1 MKKCTL
7 MLNNPDGITRHN
19 EPVIA
24 RLFFKEQPIDPSKLK
39 LVNEQGKVIP
49 HQLFDIVYDDDIDTL
64 ISACSIVFIV
74 TNLDQLVENY
84 TLYLDE
90 KTPVDNANGIKQLV
104 PTLNDGVKRLDTGHY
119 ILELCRGTAD
129 GTSYGKWGIRYFSA
143 KAEGRN
149 LIKDCSNAIG
159 GFYGPFFTP
168 ANGLINPPEH
178 TIIECE
184 TEVEG
189 PIYCRYRFNGK
200 IPNGL
205 DPALHDKSFSIV
217 WEFFYQSPW
226 FRRTYYVDDFETSV
240 DGMPVINKITVG
252 DEYES
257 GKNNV
262 VFSRFA
268 SYGGTF
274 YRQGDLYANILAD
287 EVNRILSQPLDQ
299 LPLNARLYRE
309 SIGDNINA
317 VSWDFFWRLFCVK
330 EGILSDEEIKSHVKT
345 ILRKAHHVVHNSARN
360 KEVLFAKDVDVNSV
374 PEQTIFPLAANKTA
388 EINPESGYAMVWY
401 TSNIVGRYQIVQ
413 RKDSGWVNWGTNGE
427 NEYPELPTGSTI
439 YTAYGQFDDWQKQAD
454 SMEKNIDVKQG
465 LIEDE

>member
-7 MLNNPDGITRHN
+7 MLNNPDGISRQN
-19 EPVIA
+19 EPVIT
-24 RLFFKEQPIDPSKLK
+24 RLFFKQQPIDPTQVK
-39 LVNEQGKVIP
+39 LVDEKGDIVP
-49 HQLFDIVYDDDIDTL
+49 HQLFDVVYDETNRL
-64 ISACSIVFIV
+64 ITACSIAFIV
-74 TNLDQLVENY
+74 TNLNQLVENY
-84 TLYLDE
+84 TLYLDS
-90 KTPVDNANGIKQLV
+90 KSQLNNLKGITQLDT
-104 PTLNDGVKRLDTGHY
+104 TLKDGIKRLDTGHY
-119 ILELCRGTAD
+119 VLELCRGTAD
-129 GTSYGKWGIRYFSA
+129 GTSYGKWGIRYFAA

-178 TIIECE
+178 TIVECQ

-189 PIYCRYRFNGK
+189 PIYCRYRFNGQ

-205 DPALHDKSFSIV
+205 DPALHNKSFSIV

-257 GKNNV
+257 GQNNV

-268 SYGGTF
+268 SYGGTY

-287 EVNRILSQPLDQ
+287 EVNRILSQPLDE
-299 LPLNARLYRE
+299 LSPNARRYRE

-330 EGILSDEEIKSHVKT
+330 EGILSDEEIKAHVKT
-345 ILRKAHHVVHNSARN
+345 ILRKAHHVVHNSDRN
-360 KEVLFAKDVDVNSV
+360 KTVLFAKEVEVNSV

>member
-299 LPLNARLYRE
+299 LPPNARRYRE

>member
-49 HQLFDIVYDDDIDTL
+49 HQLFDIVYDDTTDTL
-64 ISACSIVFIV
+64 ISACSIAFIV
-74 TNLDQLVENY
+74 TNLEQLVENY

-178 TIIECE
+178 TIVECE

-226 FRRTYYVDDFETSV
+226 FRRTYHVDDFETSV

-299 LPLNARLYRE
+299 LPPNARLYRE

>member
-49 HQLFDIVYDDDIDTL
+49 HQLFDIVYDDTDTL
-64 ISACSIVFIV
+64 ISACSIAFIV
-74 TNLDQLVENY
+74 TNLEQLVENY

-178 TIIECE
+178 TIVECE

-226 FRRTYYVDDFETSV
+226 FRRTYHVDDFETSV

-257 GKNNV
+257 GQNNV

-299 LPLNARLYRE
+299 LPPNARLYRE

-427 NEYPELPTGSTI
+427 NEYPELPSGSTI

>member
-49 HQLFDIVYDDDIDTL
+49 HQLFDIVYDDTDTL
-64 ISACSIVFIV
+64 ISACSIAFIV
-74 TNLDQLVENY
+74 TNLEQLVENY

-178 TIIECE
+178 TIVKCE

-226 FRRTYYVDDFETSV
+226 FRRTYNVDDFETSV

-299 LPLNARLYRE
+299 LPPNARLYRE

>member
-49 HQLFDIVYDDDIDTL
+49 HQLFDIVYDDDTDTL
-64 ISACSIVFIV
+64 ISACSIIFIV

-178 TIIECE
+178 TIVECE

-226 FRRTYYVDDFETSV
+226 FRRTYHVDDFETSV

-345 ILRKAHHVVHNSARN
+345 ILRKAHHVVHNSSRN

-465 LIEDE
+465 LIEYE

>member
-7 MLNNPDGITRHN
+7 MLNNPDGITRYN

-49 HQLFDIVYDDDIDTL
+49 HQLFDIVYDDTNTL
-64 ISACSIVFIV
+64 ISVCSIAFIV
-74 TNLDQLVENY
+74 TNLEQLVENY
-84 TLYLDE
+84 TLFLDE
-90 KTPVDNANGIKQLV
+90 KTSISNVSGIKQLA

-178 TIIECE
+178 TIVECQ

-226 FRRTYYVDDFETSV
+226 FRRTYYVDNFETSV
-240 DGMPVINKITVG
+240 DGIPVINKITVG

-257 GKNNV
+257 GQNNV

-268 SYGGTF
+268 SYGGTY

-345 ILRKAHHVVHNSARN
+345 ILRKAHHVVHNSSRN

>member
-7 MLNNPDGITRHN
+7 MLNNPDGISRQN
-19 EPVIA
+19 EPVIT
-24 RLFFKEQPIDPSKLK
+24 RLFFKQQPIDPTQVK
-39 LVNEQGKVIP
+39 LVDEKGDIVP
-49 HQLFDIVYDDDIDTL
+49 HQLFDVVYDETNRL
-64 ISACSIVFIV
+64 ITACSIAFIV
-74 TNLDQLVENY
+74 TNLNQLVENY
-84 TLYLDE
+84 TLYLDSQAQLNNL
-90 KTPVDNANGIKQLV
+90 KGITQLDT
-104 PTLNDGVKRLDTGHY
+104 TLKDGIKRLDTGHY
-119 ILELCRGTAD
+119 VLELCRGTAD
-129 GTSYGKWGIRYFSA
+129 GTSYGKWGIRYFAA

-178 TIIECE
+178 TVVDCQ

-189 PIYCRYRFNGK
+189 PIYCRYRFNGQ

-205 DPALHDKSFSIV
+205 DPALHNKSFSIV

-257 GKNNV
+257 GQNNV

-268 SYGGTF
+268 SYGGTY

-287 EVNRILSQPLDQ
+287 EVNRILSQPLDE
-299 LPLNARLYRE
+299 LSPNARRYRE

-330 EGILSDEEIKSHVKT
+330 EGILSDEEIKAHVKT
-345 ILRKAHHVVHNSARN
+345 ILRKAHHVVHNSERN
-360 KEVLFAKDVDVNSV
+360 KEVLFAKEVDVNSV

-388 EINPESGYAMVWY
+388 EINPESGYSMVWY

>member
-7 MLNNPDGITRHN
+7 MLNNPDGISRQN
-19 EPVIA
+19 EPVIT
-24 RLFFKEQPIDPSKLK
+24 RLFFKQQPIDPTQVK
-39 LVNEQGKVIP
+39 LVDEKGDIVP
-49 HQLFDIVYDDDIDTL
+49 HQLFDVVYDETNRL
-64 ISACSIVFIV
+64 ITACSIAFIV
-74 TNLDQLVENY
+74 TNLNQLVENY
-84 TLYLDE
+84 TLYLDSQAQLNNL
-90 KTPVDNANGIKQLV
+90 KGITQLDT
-104 PTLNDGVKRLDTGHY
+104 TLKDGIKRLDTGHY
-119 ILELCRGTAD
+119 VLELCRGTAD
-129 GTSYGKWGIRYFSA
+129 GTSYGKWGIRYFAA

-178 TIIECE
+178 TVVDCQ

-205 DPALHDKSFSIV
+205 DPALHNKSFSIV

-226 FRRTYYVDDFETSV
+226 FRRTYHVDDFETSV

-257 GKNNV
+257 GQNNV

-268 SYGGTF
+268 SYGGTY

-287 EVNRILSQPLDQ
+287 EVNRILSQPLDK
-299 LPLNARLYRE
+299 LSPNARRYRE

-330 EGILSDEEIKSHVKT
+330 EGILSDEEIKAHVKT
-345 ILRKAHHVVHNSARN
+345 ILRKAHHVVHNSDRN
-360 KEVLFAKDVDVNSV
+360 KAVLFAKEVDVNSV

>member
-7 MLNNPDGITRHN
+7 MLNNPDGIARHN
-19 EPVIA
+19 EPVITE
-24 RLFFKEQPIDPSKLK
+24 LFFPEQHINPVHLQ
-39 LVNEQGKVIP
+39 LVDEQGNTVP
-49 HQLFDIVYDDDIDTL
+49 FQLFDLVYCDDHH
-64 ISACSIVFIV
+64 ISSCSIAFIV
-74 TNLDQLVENY
+74 KNMTQLVENY
-84 TLYLDE
+84 TLYYQPDT
-90 KTPVDNANGIKQLV
+90 KSNVTDGIKQLT
-104 PTLNDGVKRLDTGHY
+104 PTQSDGVKRLDTGHY

-129 GTSYGKWGIRYFSA
+129 GTSYGKWGIRYFAA

-149 LIKDCSNAIG
+149 LIKDYSNAIG

-178 TIIECE
+178 CIVDCV

-189 PIYCRYRFNGK
+189 PIYCRYRFNGQV
-200 IPNGL
+200 PNGL
-205 DPALHDKSFSIV
+205 DPALYNKKFSIV

-226 FRRTYYVDDFETSV
+226 FRRTYYVDDFKTFV

-257 GKNNV
+257 GQNDV

-268 SYGGTF
+268 SYGGTY

-287 EVNRILSQPLDQ
+287 EVNRILSQPVESLS
-299 LPLNARLYRE
+299 PNARRYRE
-309 SIGDNINA
+309 LIGDNINA

-330 EGILSDEEIKSHVKT
+330 EGILSDDEIKSHVKN
-345 ILRKAHHVVHNSARN
+345 ILREAHHVVHNGPRHKN
-360 KEVLFAKDVDVNSV
+360 VLFAKEVDVNST
-374 PEQTIFPLAANKTA
+374 PEQTIFPIAANKTA
-388 EINPESGYAMVWY
+388 EINPQSGYAMVWY

-439 YTAYGQFDDWQKQAD
+439 YTAYGQFRDWQQQAD

-465 LIEDE
+465 IIEDE

>member
-49 HQLFDIVYDDDIDTL
+49 HQLFDIVYDDTDTL
-64 ISACSIVFIV
+64 ISACSIAFIV
-74 TNLDQLVENY
+74 TNLEQLVENY

-178 TIIECE
+178 TIVECE

-257 GKNNV
+257 GQNNV

-299 LPLNARLYRE
+299 LPPNARLYRE

>member
-7 MLNNPDGITRHN
+7 MLNNPDGISRQN
-19 EPVIA
+19 EPVIT
-24 RLFFKEQPIDPSKLK
+24 RLFFKQQPIDPTQVK
-39 LVNEQGKVIP
+39 LVDEKGDIVP
-49 HQLFDIVYDDDIDTL
+49 HQLFDVVYDETNRL
-64 ISACSIVFIV
+64 ITACSIAFIV
-74 TNLDQLVENY
+74 TNLNQLVENY
-84 TLYLDE
+84 TLYLDSQAQLNNL
-90 KTPVDNANGIKQLV
+90 KGITQLDT
-104 PTLNDGVKRLDTGHY
+104 TLKDGIKRLDTGHY
-119 ILELCRGTAD
+119 VLELCRGTAD
-129 GTSYGKWGIRYFSA
+129 GTSYGKWGIRYFAA

-178 TIIECE
+178 TVVDCQ

-189 PIYCRYRFNGK
+189 PIYCRYRFNGQ

-205 DPALHDKSFSIV
+205 DPALHNKSFSIV

-257 GKNNV
+257 GQNNV

-268 SYGGTF
+268 SYGGTY

>member
-7 MLNNPDGITRHN
+7 MLNNPDGISRQN
-19 EPVIA
+19 EPVIT
-24 RLFFKEQPIDPSKLK
+24 RLFFKQQPIDPTQVK
-39 LVNEQGKVIP
+39 LVDEKGDIVP
-49 HQLFDIVYDDDIDTL
+49 HQLFDVVYDETNRL
-64 ISACSIVFIV
+64 ITACSIAFIV
-74 TNLDQLVENY
+74 TNLNQLVENY
-84 TLYLDE
+84 TLYLDSQAQLNNL
-90 KTPVDNANGIKQLV
+90 KGITQLDT
-104 PTLNDGVKRLDTGHY
+104 TLKDGIKRLDTGHY
-119 ILELCRGTAD
+119 VLELCRGTAD
-129 GTSYGKWGIRYFSA
+129 GTSYGKWGIRYFAA

-178 TIIECE
+178 TVVDCQ

-205 DPALHDKSFSIV
+205 DPALHNKSFSIV

-257 GKNNV
+257 GQNNV

-268 SYGGTF
+268 SYGGTY

-287 EVNRILSQPLDQ
+287 EVNRILSQPLDE
-299 LPLNARLYRE
+299 LSPNARRYRE

-330 EGILSDEEIKSHVKT
+330 EGILSDEEIKAHVKT
-345 ILRKAHHVVHNSARN
+345 ILRKAHHVVHNSDRN
-360 KEVLFAKDVDVNSV
+360 KAVLFAKEVDVNSV

-388 EINPESGYAMVWY
+388 EINRESGYAMVWY

>member
-7 MLNNPDGITRHN
+7 MLNNPDGITRYN

-49 HQLFDIVYDDDIDTL
+49 HQLFDIVYDDTNTL
-64 ISACSIVFIV
+64 ISACSIAFIV

-84 TLYLDE
+84 TLYLNE
-90 KTPVDNANGIKQLV
+90 KTPIDNVNGIKQLA

-178 TIIECE
+178 TIVECQ

-257 GKNNV
+257 GQNNV

-268 SYGGTF
+268 SYGGTY

-299 LPLNARLYRE
+299 LPPNARLYRE

>member
-49 HQLFDIVYDDDIDTL
+49 HQLFDIVYDDTDTL
-64 ISACSIVFIV
+64 ISACSIAFIV
-74 TNLDQLVENY
+74 TNLEQLVENY

-178 TIIECE
+178 TIVECE

-226 FRRTYYVDDFETSV
+226 FRRTYHVDDFETSV

-299 LPLNARLYRE
+299 LPPNARLYRE

>member
-49 HQLFDIVYDDDIDTL
+49 HQLFDIVYDDTDTL
-64 ISACSIVFIV
+64 ISACSIAFIV
-74 TNLDQLVENY
+74 TNLEQLVENY

-178 TIIECE
+178 TIVECE

-257 GKNNV
+257 GQNNV

-299 LPLNARLYRE
+299 LPPNARLYRE

-465 LIEDE
+465 LIEYE

>member
-7 MLNNPDGITRHN
+7 MLNNPDGITRYN

-49 HQLFDIVYDDDIDTL
+49 HQLFDIVYDDTNTL
-64 ISACSIVFIV
+64 ISACSIAFIV
-74 TNLDQLVENY
+74 TNLEQLVENY
-84 TLYLDE
+84 TLFLDE
-90 KTPVDNANGIKQLV
+90 KTSISNVSGIKQLA

-149 LIKDCSNAIG
+149 LIKDSSNAIG

-178 TIIECE
+178 TIVECQ

-257 GKNNV
+257 GQNNV

-268 SYGGTF
+268 SYGGTY

-345 ILRKAHHVVHNSARN
+345 ILRKAHHVVHNSSRN

>member
-49 HQLFDIVYDDDIDTL
+49 HQLFDIVYDDDTDTL

-74 TNLDQLVENY
+74 TNLEQLVENY

-178 TIIECE
+178 TIVECE

-226 FRRTYYVDDFETSV
+226 FRRTYHVDDFETSV

-299 LPLNARLYRE
+299 LPPNARLYRE

>member
-49 HQLFDIVYDDDIDTL
+49 HQLFDIVYDDTDTL
-64 ISACSIVFIV
+64 ISACSIAFIV
-74 TNLDQLVENY
+74 TNLEQLVENY

-178 TIIECE
+178 TIVECQ

-257 GKNNV
+257 GQNNV

-287 EVNRILSQPLDQ
+287 EVNRILSQPLDE
-299 LPLNARLYRE
+299 LPPNARRYRE

-345 ILRKAHHVVHNSARN
+345 ILRKAHHVVHNSSRN

>member
-49 HQLFDIVYDDDIDTL
+49 HQLFDIVYDDTDTL
-64 ISACSIVFIV
+64 ISACSIAFIV
-74 TNLDQLVENY
+74 TNLEQLVENY

-178 TIIECE
+178 TIVECE

-226 FRRTYYVDDFETSV
+226 FRRTYNVDDFETSV

-257 GKNNV
+257 GQNNV

-299 LPLNARLYRE
+299 LPPNARLYRE

>member
-7 MLNNPDGITRHN
+7 MLNNPDGISRQN
-19 EPVIA
+19 EPVIT
-24 RLFFKEQPIDPSKLK
+24 RLFFKQQPIDPTQVK
-39 LVNEQGKVIP
+39 LVDEKGDIVP
-49 HQLFDIVYDDDIDTL
+49 HQLFDVVYDETNRL
-64 ISACSIVFIV
+64 ITACSIAFIV
-74 TNLDQLVENY
+74 TNLNQLVENY
-84 TLYLDE
+84 TLYLDS
-90 KTPVDNANGIKQLV
+90 KSQLNNLKGITQLDT
-104 PTLNDGVKRLDTGHY
+104 TLKDGIKRLDTGHY
-119 ILELCRGTAD
+119 VLELCRGTAD
-129 GTSYGKWGIRYFSA
+129 GTSYGKWGIRYFAA

-178 TIIECE
+178 TIVECQ

-205 DPALHDKSFSIV
+205 DPALHDKAFSIV

-257 GKNNV
+257 GQNNV

-268 SYGGTF
+268 SYGGTY

-287 EVNRILSQPLDQ
+287 EVNRILSQPLDE
-299 LPLNARLYRE
+299 LSPNARRYRE

-330 EGILSDEEIKSHVKT
+330 EGILSDEEIKAHVKT
-345 ILRKAHHVVHNSARN
+345 ILRKAHHVVHNSDRN
-360 KEVLFAKDVDVNSV
+360 KAVLFAKEVDVNSV

>member
-7 MLNNPDGITRHN
+7 MLNNPDGISRQN
-19 EPVIA
+19 EPVIT
-24 RLFFKEQPIDPSKLK
+24 RLFFKQQPIDPTQVK
-39 LVNEQGKVIP
+39 LVDEKGDIVP
-49 HQLFDIVYDDDIDTL
+49 HQLFDVVYDETNRL
-64 ISACSIVFIV
+64 ITACSIAFIV
-74 TNLDQLVENY
+74 TNLNQLVENY
-84 TLYLDE
+84 TLYLDSQSQLNNL
-90 KTPVDNANGIKQLV
+90 KGITQLDT
-104 PTLNDGVKRLDTGHY
+104 TLKDGIKRLDTGHY
-119 ILELCRGTAD
+119 VLELCRGTAD
-129 GTSYGKWGIRYFSA
+129 GTSYGKWGIRYFAA

-178 TIIECE
+178 TIVECQ

-189 PIYCRYRFNGK
+189 PIYCRYRFNGQ

-205 DPALHDKSFSIV
+205 DPALHNKSFSIV

-257 GKNNV
+257 GQNNV

-268 SYGGTF
+268 SYGGTY

-287 EVNRILSQPLDQ
+287 EVNRILSQPLDE
-299 LPLNARLYRE
+299 LSPNARRYRE

-330 EGILSDEEIKSHVKT
+330 EGILSDEEIKAHVKT
-345 ILRKAHHVVHNSARN
+345 ILRKAHHVVHNSDRN
-360 KEVLFAKDVDVNSV
+360 KAVLFAKEVDVNSV

>member
-299 LPLNARLYRE
+299 LPPNARLYRE

>member
-7 MLNNPDGITRHN
+7 MLNNPDGISRQN
-19 EPVIA
+19 EPVIT
-24 RLFFKEQPIDPSKLK
+24 RLFFKQQPIDPTQVK
-39 LVNEQGKVIP
+39 LVDEKGDIVP
-49 HQLFDIVYDDDIDTL
+49 HQLFDVVYDETNRL
-64 ISACSIVFIV
+64 ITACSIAFIV
-74 TNLDQLVENY
+74 TNLNQLVENY
-84 TLYLDE
+84 TLYLDS
-90 KTPVDNANGIKQLV
+90 KSQLNNLKGITQLDT
-104 PTLNDGVKRLDTGHY
+104 TLKDGIKRLDTGHY
-119 ILELCRGTAD
+119 VLELCRGTAD
-129 GTSYGKWGIRYFSA
+129 GTSYGKWGIRYFAA

-178 TIIECE
+178 TIVECQ

-205 DPALHDKSFSIV
+205 DPALHNKSFSIV

-257 GKNNV
+257 GQNNV

-268 SYGGTF
+268 SYGGTY

-287 EVNRILSQPLDQ
+287 EVNRILSQPLDE
-299 LPLNARLYRE
+299 LSPNARRYRE

-330 EGILSDEEIKSHVKT
+330 EGILSDEEIKAHVKT
-345 ILRKAHHVVHNSARN
+345 ILRKAHHVVHNSDRN
-360 KEVLFAKDVDVNSV
+360 KAVLFAKEVDVNSV

-465 LIEDE
+465 IIENE

>member
-49 HQLFDIVYDDDIDTL
+49 HQLFDIVYDDTTDTL
-64 ISACSIVFIV
+64 ISACSIAFIV
-74 TNLDQLVENY
+74 TNLEQLVENY

-104 PTLNDGVKRLDTGHY
+104 TTLNDGVKRLDTGHY

-178 TIIECE
+178 TIVECE

-226 FRRTYYVDDFETSV
+226 FRRTYNVDDFETSV

-257 GKNNV
+257 GQNNV

-299 LPLNARLYRE
+299 LPPNARLYRE

-330 EGILSDEEIKSHVKT
+330 EGILSDDEIKSHVKT

>member
-7 MLNNPDGITRHN
+7 MLNNPDGISRQN
-19 EPVIA
+19 EPVIT
-24 RLFFKEQPIDPSKLK
+24 RLFFKQQPIDPTQVK
-39 LVNEQGKVIP
+39 LVDEKGDIVP
-49 HQLFDIVYDDDIDTL
+49 HQLFDVVYDETNRL
-64 ISACSIVFIV
+64 ITACSIAFIV
-74 TNLDQLVENY
+74 TNLNQLVENY
-84 TLYLDE
+84 TLYLDSQSQLNNL
-90 KTPVDNANGIKQLV
+90 KGITQLDT
-104 PTLNDGVKRLDTGHY
+104 TLKDGIKRLDTGHY
-119 ILELCRGTAD
+119 VLELCRGTAD
-129 GTSYGKWGIRYFSA
+129 GTSYGKWGIRYFAA

-178 TIIECE
+178 TIVECQ

-189 PIYCRYRFNGK
+189 PIYCRYRFNGQ

-205 DPALHDKSFSIV
+205 DPALHNKSFSIV

-257 GKNNV
+257 GQNNV

-268 SYGGTF
+268 SYGGTY

-287 EVNRILSQPLDQ
+287 EVNRILSQSLDE
-299 LPLNARLYRE
+299 LSPNARRYRE

-330 EGILSDEEIKSHVKT
+330 EGILSDEEIKAHVKT
-345 ILRKAHHVVHNSARN
+345 ILRKAHHVVHNSDRN
-360 KEVLFAKDVDVNSV
+360 KAVLFAKEVDVNSV

>member
-7 MLNNPDGITRHN
+7 MLNNPDGISRQN
-19 EPVIA
+19 EPVIT
-24 RLFFKEQPIDPSKLK
+24 RLFFKQQPIDPTQVK
-39 LVNEQGKVIP
+39 LVDEKGDIVP
-49 HQLFDIVYDDDIDTL
+49 HQLFDVVYDETNRL
-64 ISACSIVFIV
+64 ITACSIAFIV
-74 TNLDQLVENY
+74 TNLNQLVENY
-84 TLYLDE
+84 TLYLDS
-90 KTPVDNANGIKQLV
+90 KSQLNNLKGITQLDT
-104 PTLNDGVKRLDTGHY
+104 TLKDGIKRLDTGHY
-119 ILELCRGTAD
+119 VLELCRGTAD
-129 GTSYGKWGIRYFSA
+129 GTSYGKWGIRYFAA

-178 TIIECE
+178 TIVECQ

-189 PIYCRYRFNGK
+189 PIYCRYRFNGQ

-205 DPALHDKSFSIV
+205 DPALHNKSFSIV

-257 GKNNV
+257 GQNNV

-268 SYGGTF
+268 SYGGTY

-287 EVNRILSQPLDQ
+287 EVNRILSQPLDE
-299 LPLNARLYRE
+299 LSPNARRYRE

-330 EGILSDEEIKSHVKT
+330 EGILSDEEIKAHVKT
-345 ILRKAHHVVHNSARN
+345 ILRKAHHVVHNSDRN
-360 KEVLFAKDVDVNSV
+360 KAVLFAKEVDVNSV

>member
-7 MLNNPDGITRHN
+7 MLNNPDGISRQN
-19 EPVIA
+19 EPVIT
-24 RLFFKEQPIDPSKLK
+24 RLFFKQQPIDPTQVK
-39 LVNEQGKVIP
+39 LVDEKGDIVP
-49 HQLFDIVYDDDIDTL
+49 HQLFDVVYDETNRL
-64 ISACSIVFIV
+64 ITACSIAFIV
-74 TNLDQLVENY
+74 TNLNQLVENY
-84 TLYLDE
+84 TLYLDSQAQLNNL
-90 KTPVDNANGIKQLV
+90 KGITQLDT
-104 PTLNDGVKRLDTGHY
+104 TLKDGIKRLDTGHY
-119 ILELCRGTAD
+119 VLELCRGTAD
-129 GTSYGKWGIRYFSA
+129 GTSYGKWGIRYFAA

-178 TIIECE
+178 TVVDCQ

-205 DPALHDKSFSIV
+205 DPALHNKSFSIV

-257 GKNNV
+257 GQNNV

-268 SYGGTF
+268 SYGGTY

-287 EVNRILSQPLDQ
+287 EVNRILSQPLDK
-299 LPLNARLYRE
+299 LPPNARRYRE

-330 EGILSDEEIKSHVKT
+330 EGILSDEEIKAHVKT
-345 ILRKAHHVVHNSARN
+345 ILRKAHHVVHNSDRN
-360 KEVLFAKDVDVNSV
+360 KAVLFAKEVDVNSV

-465 LIEDE
+465 LIENE

>member
-90 KTPVDNANGIKQLV
+90 KTTIDNVNGIKQLA

-178 TIIECE
+178 TIVECE

-226 FRRTYYVDDFETSV
+226 FRRTYHVDDFETSV

-299 LPLNARLYRE
+299 LPPNARLYRE

>member
-7 MLNNPDGITRHN
+7 MLNNPDGISRQN
-19 EPVIA
+19 EPVIT
-24 RLFFKEQPIDPSKLK
+24 RLFFKQQPIDPTQVK
-39 LVNEQGKVIP
+39 LVDEKGDIVP
-49 HQLFDIVYDDDIDTL
+49 HQLFDVVYDETNRL
-64 ISACSIVFIV
+64 ITACSIAFIV
-74 TNLDQLVENY
+74 TNLNQLVENY
-84 TLYLDE
+84 TLYLDS
-90 KTPVDNANGIKQLV
+90 KSQLNNLKGITQLDT
-104 PTLNDGVKRLDTGHY
+104 TLKDGIKRLDTGHY
-119 ILELCRGTAD
+119 VLELCRGTAD
-129 GTSYGKWGIRYFSA
+129 GTSYGKWGIRYFAA

-178 TIIECE
+178 TIVECQ

-189 PIYCRYRFNGK
+189 PIYCRYRFNGQ

-205 DPALHDKSFSIV
+205 DPALHNKSFSIV

-257 GKNNV
+257 GQNNV

-268 SYGGTF
+268 SYGGTY

-287 EVNRILSQPLDQ
+287 EVNRILSQPLDE
-299 LPLNARLYRE
+299 LSPNARRYRE

-330 EGILSDEEIKSHVKT
+330 EGILSDEEIKAHVKT
-345 ILRKAHHVVHNSARN
+345 ILRKAHHVVHNSDRN
-360 KEVLFAKDVDVNSV
+360 KAVLFAKEVDVNSV

-454 SMEKNIDVKQG
+454 SMEKNIVVKQG
-465 LIEDE
+465 IIENE

>member
-39 LVNEQGKVIP
+39 LVNEQEKVIP
-49 HQLFDIVYDDDIDTL
+49 HQLFDIVYDDTTDTL
-64 ISACSIVFIV
+64 ISACSIAFIV
-74 TNLDQLVENY
+74 TNLEQLVENY

-178 TIIECE
+178 TIVECE

-257 GKNNV
+257 GQNNV

-299 LPLNARLYRE
+299 LPPNARLYRE

>member
-49 HQLFDIVYDDDIDTL
+49 HQLFDIVYDDDTDTL

-178 TIIECE
+178 TIVECE

-226 FRRTYYVDDFETSV
+226 FRRTYHVDDFETSV

-299 LPLNARLYRE
+299 LPPNARLYRE

>member
-7 MLNNPDGITRHN
+7 MLNNPDGITRYN

-49 HQLFDIVYDDDIDTL
+49 HQLFDIVYDDTNTL
-64 ISACSIVFIV
+64 ISACSIAFIV
-74 TNLDQLVENY
+74 TNLEQLVENY
-84 TLYLDE
+84 TLFLDE
-90 KTPVDNANGIKQLV
+90 KTSTSNVSGIKQLA

-149 LIKDCSNAIG
+149 LIKDSSNAIG

-178 TIIECE
+178 TIVECQ

-257 GKNNV
+257 GQNNV

-268 SYGGTF
+268 SYGGTY

-345 ILRKAHHVVHNSARN
+345 ILRKAHHVVHNSSRN

>member
-49 HQLFDIVYDDDIDTL
+49 HQLFDIVYDDTTDTL
-64 ISACSIVFIV
+64 ISACSIAFIV
-74 TNLDQLVENY
+74 TNLEQLVENY

-104 PTLNDGVKRLDTGHY
+104 TTLNDGVKRLDTGHY

-178 TIIECE
+178 TIVECE

-226 FRRTYYVDDFETSV
+226 FRRTYHVDDFETSV

-299 LPLNARLYRE
+299 LPPNARLYRE

>member
-7 MLNNPDGITRHN
+7 MLNNPDGLTRNN
-19 EPVIA
+19 EPVLT
-24 RLFFKEQPIDPSKLK
+24 RLCFPDEGINPADLR
-39 LVNEQGKVIP
+39 LVNEQGETVP
-49 HQLFDIVYDDDIDTL
+49 HQLFDLIYCNEQR
-64 ISACSIVFIV
+64 ISACSIAFIV
-74 TNLDQLVENY
+74 NNMTKLVENY
-84 TLYLDE
+84 TLVCQPDDQ
-90 KTPVDNANGIKQLV
+90 VANIKGIEQLK
-104 PTLNDGVKRLDTGHY
+104 PTLSDGVKRLDTGHY
-119 ILELCRGTAD
+119 ILELCRGTGD
-129 GTSYGKWGIRYFSA
+129 GTSYGKWGIRYFAA

-178 TIIECE
+178 CIVDCI

-189 PIYCRYRFNGK
+189 PIYCRYRFNGVV
-200 IPNGL
+200 PNGL
-205 DPALHDKSFSIV
+205 DPALHNKKFSIV

-226 FRRTYYVDDFETSV
+226 FRRRYDVDDFTTFV
-240 DGMPVINKITVG
+240 DGMPVVNKITVG

-257 GKNNV
+257 GQNNV

-268 SYGGTF
+268 SYGGTY
-274 YRQGDLYANILAD
+274 YREGDLYANILAA
-287 EVNRILSQPLDQ
+287 EVNRILSQPTQTLSE
-299 LPLNARLYRE
+299 NARQYRD

-330 EGILSDEEIKSHVKT
+330 EGILTDEEIKDHVKD
-345 ILRKAHHVVHNSARN
+345 ILREAHHVVHKSPRHRDVLYA
-360 KEVLFAKDVDVNSV
+360 KEVDVNSV

-388 EINPESGYAMVWY
+388 EINPQSGYAMVWY

-439 YTAYGQFDDWQKQAD
+439 YTAYGQFKDWQQQAD
-454 SMEKNIDVKQG
+454 SMEKNIDIKQG
-465 LIEDE
+465 IIEYD

>member
-49 HQLFDIVYDDDIDTL
+49 HQLFDIVYDDTDTL
-64 ISACSIVFIV
+64 ISACSIAFIV
-74 TNLDQLVENY
+74 TNLEQLVENY

-178 TIIECE
+178 TIVECE

-226 FRRTYYVDDFETSV
+226 FRRTYNVDDFETSV

-257 GKNNV
+257 GQNNV

-299 LPLNARLYRE
+299 LPPNARLYRE

-330 EGILSDEEIKSHVKT
+330 EGILSNEEIKSHVKT
-345 ILRKAHHVVHNSARN
+345 ILRKAHHVVHNSSRN

>member
-7 MLNNPDGITRHN
+7 MLNNPDGITRYN

-49 HQLFDIVYDDDIDTL
+49 HQLFDIVYDDTNTL
-64 ISACSIVFIV
+64 ISACSIAFIV

-84 TLYLDE
+84 TLYLNE
-90 KTPVDNANGIKQLV
+90 KTPIDNVNGIKQLA
-104 PTLNDGVKRLDTGHY
+104 PTLNDGVKRLDTGRY

-178 TIIECE
+178 TIVECQ

-257 GKNNV
+257 GQNNV

-268 SYGGTF
+268 SYGGTY

-345 ILRKAHHVVHNSARN
+345 ILRKAHHVVHNSSRN

>member
-49 HQLFDIVYDDDIDTL
+49 HQLFDIVYDDTNTL
-64 ISACSIVFIV
+64 ISACSIAFIV

-84 TLYLDE
+84 TLYLNE
-90 KTPVDNANGIKQLV
+90 KTPIDNVNGIKQLA
-104 PTLNDGVKRLDTGHY
+104 PTLNDGVKRLDTGRY

-178 TIIECE
+178 TIVECQ

-257 GKNNV
+257 GQNNV

-268 SYGGTF
+268 SYGGTY

-465 LIEDE
+465 IIENE